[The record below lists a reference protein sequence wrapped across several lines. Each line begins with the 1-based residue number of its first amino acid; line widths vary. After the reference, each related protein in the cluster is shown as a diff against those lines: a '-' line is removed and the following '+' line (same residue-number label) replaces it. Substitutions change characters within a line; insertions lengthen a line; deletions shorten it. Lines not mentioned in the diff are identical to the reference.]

1 MPRRNFENFMNEPL
15 KTRIAIIDK
24 LRDTRKARGL
34 SLRDVEKLSGVD
46 NSNLSEMEKGKRNL
60 SLDTLIKLARA
71 LALKVVLVDADEY
84 EDD

>member
-1 MPRRNFENFMNEPL
+1 MFTLNSIKAMTEPL
-15 KTRIAIIDK
+15 KTRKRIIRQ